1 MAGGRLWHFCCSLKL
16 AIVLA
21 SAATVVMIGGSLLVP
36 AYPRLFGP
44 MDQLS
49 LLQWWHTLGAGAPLR
64 TWWVPAAG
72 GLIVLLGFNTVC
84 CFIDWL
90 LHLRSRWRKTGEYLI
105 HLGFVLL
112 LAGYLWSSVAGVRSE
127 GVRILAGQTVPVPG
141 AHGHY
146 LRLET
151 VAPVLVQGRPVDVL
165 ATLELLRGDA
175 VVARKSART
184 NHPLL
189 HRSLLAIPV
198 SFGQQVAQGPRGPLY
213 RPYALLTLTH
223 DPGMPLAAAGA
234 AAMLAGVACA
244 LFSFYAKRRRGDR
257 PDIG

>member
-1 MAGGRLWHFCCSLKL
+1 MAGGRLWRFCCSLKL

-44 MDQLS
+44 MDQLP

-72 GLIVLLGFNTVC
+72 GLIVLLGFNTGC

-112 LAGYLWSSVAGVRSE
+112 LAGYLAYTLVLVRSVVAG
-127 GVRILAGQTVPVPG
+127 
-141 AHGHY
+141 
-146 LRLET
+146 
-151 VAPVLVQGRPVDVL
+151 
-165 ATLELLRGDA
+165 
-175 VVARKSART
+175 
-184 NHPLL
+184 
-189 HRSLLAIPV
+189 
-198 SFGQQVAQGPRGPLY
+198 
-213 RPYALLTLTH
+213 
-223 DPGMPLAAAGA
+223 
-234 AAMLAGVACA
+234 
-244 LFSFYAKRRRGDR
+244 
-257 PDIG
+257 